1 MHSGNKSRIL
11 ILGGGFAG
19 VYCAR
24 KLENLARQKNIDA
37 EISLVSRENYM
48 VFTPMLP
55 QVVSGMIETNHIVV
69 PIRQIL
75 KNTTFYEANVESI
88 DVRTKKVDLGLES
101 DLHSNGSSPGRQVIE
116 RLTLPYDQ
124 LVISLGAD
132 TNFMHMPHLEDVVF
146 TLKNLKHAVILRN
159 HIIDML
165 ERADIEPNLE
175 KRRLLL
181 TFVVVGGGL
190 SGVETAGELNSF
202 LLEAAKYYPRIWKHS
217 VEESPTRVFVVQSRE
232 RILPELDAELA
243 DFTMRQLR
251 KEGVVV
257 KLNCKVVDATKVSV
271 TLLEKEGKESV
282 IPAKT
287 VIWTAG
293 ISPNPVIAEVPCE
306 KPSSG
311 RLPVDKHLR
320 VKGFDDVWAL
330 GDSAYIIDETSGNPY
345 PATAQHAVREA
356 HVVARNI
363 INTLVGNGL
372 EEFEYCM
379 SAQMASIGRRSAIV
393 RIAGINVRGFL
404 AWWLWRMIYLQ
415 KLPMFKKRLRV
426 IFDWTIDI
434 FFDRDLTHIR
444 GFKENKIVRGD
455 ALSS

>member
-1 MHSGNKSRIL
+1 MWSGNRKRIL

-24 KLENLARQKNIDA
+24 KLEKLVRQKKIDA
-37 EISLVSRENYM
+37 QISLVSRDNYM

-55 QVVSGMIETNHIVV
+55 QVVSGMIETNHVVV

-75 KNTTFYEANVESI
+75 KHTEFYEATVESI
-88 DVRTKKVDLGLES
+88 DVRAKKIGLSLES
-101 DLHSNGSSPGRQVIE
+101 DEQANRVSPEDRVIE
-116 RLTLPYDQ
+116 RQTLLYDQ

-146 TLKNLKHAVILRN
+146 TLKNLKDAVILRN
-159 HIIDML
+159 HVIDML
-165 ERADIEPNLE
+165 ERADIEPDVE

-181 TFVVVGGGL
+181 NFVIVGGGL

-202 LLEAAKYYPRIWKHS
+202 LREAAKYYPRIFERSNQDSPIS
-217 VEESPTRVFVVQSRE
+217 VTVVQSRE
-232 RILPELDAELA
+232 RILPELAPALA
-243 DFTMRQLR
+243 VFTLRQLR
-251 KEGVVV
+251 EEGVIV
-257 KLNCKVVDATKVSV
+257 KLNCKVVDATKTSV
-271 TLLEKEGKESV
+271 TLLEKDGQEHV

-293 ISPNPVIAEVPCE
+293 ISPNPVIGDVPVE

-320 VKGFDDVWAL
+320 VNGFDDVWAI
-330 GDSAYIIDETSGNPY
+330 GDSAYIIEDASGNPY

-356 HVVARNI
+356 RIVANNI
-363 INTLVGNGL
+363 VNTLALNKL
-372 EEFEYCM
+372 EEFDYCM
-379 SAQMASIGRRSAIV
+379 NAQMASIGRRSAIV
-393 RIAGINVRGFL
+393 RIAGINIRGFL

-415 KLPMFKKRLRV
+415 KLPMLKKRLRV

-444 GFKENKIVRGD
+444 GFKESKVVRKD